1 MHFTSVKLCLHR
13 CYSCY
18 VIQNS
23 YEMTIISYQHIF
35 TNDFDMISV
44 LIYLHH
50 INVCTAGIILYVL
63 GTFNIVHYVTYI

>member
-1 MHFTSVKLCLHR
+1 
-13 CYSCY
+13 
-18 VIQNS
+18 
-23 YEMTIISYQHIF
+23 MTINSYQHIF

-63 GTFNIVHYVTYI
+63 STFNIVHYVTYI

>member
-1 MHFTSVKLCLHR
+1 
-13 CYSCY
+13 
-18 VIQNS
+18 
-23 YEMTIISYQHIF
+23 MTINSYQHIF